1 MTEIR
6 LQNPYV
12 DETIKVRE
20 SFGQIAKMIERH
32 ARGNIE
38 YLQLIQ
44 AEPEERLI
52 TINPK
57 NFAKIDFKIEE
68 VQDDSKI

>member
-12 DETIKVRE
+12 DDVIKVRE
-20 SFGQIAKMIERH
+20 SYGQIAKMLEWH

-38 YLQLIQ
+38 YLQLLQ
-44 AEPEERLI
+44 FEPEERLI

-57 NFAKIDFKIEE
+57 HFAKIEFKPEE
-68 VQDDSKI
+68 VAE

>member
-20 SFGQIAKMIERH
+20 SFGQIAKKLEQLE
-32 ARGNIE
+32 RGNID
-38 YLQLIQ
+38 YLYLAQI
-44 AEPEERLI
+44 EPQERTI

-57 NFAKIDFKIEE
+57 HFAKIDFKIDE
-68 VQDDSKI
+68 VEL

>member
-12 DETIKVRE
+12 DDVIKVRE
-20 SFGQIAKMIERH
+20 SYGQIAKMLEWH

-38 YLQLIQ
+38 YLQLLQ
-44 AEPEERLI
+44 FEPEERLI

-57 NFAKIDFKIEE
+57 HFAKIDFYKDEE
-68 VQDDSKI
+68 VEE

>member
-12 DETIKVRE
+12 DEVIKVRE
-20 SFGQIAKMIERH
+20 SYEQIAKMLEWLDQ
-32 ARGNIE
+32 GNIN

-44 AEPEERLI
+44 LEPEGRMI

-57 NFAKIDFKIEE
+57 HFAKTEFKFEE
-68 VQDDSKI
+68 DLLDEV

>member
-20 SFGQIAKMIERH
+20 SFGQIAKMLERH

-44 AEPEERLI
+44 IEPQERVI

-57 NFAKIDFKIEE
+57 HFAKIDFNVEGVE
-68 VQDDSKI
+68 S

>member
-12 DETIKVRE
+12 DDTIKVRE
-20 SFGQIAKMIERH
+20 NYGQIAKMLEWLEQ
-32 ARGNIE
+32 GNID

-44 AEPEERLI
+44 LEPEERLI

-57 NFAKIDFKIEE
+57 HFAKIEFKIDEVEE
-68 VQDDSKI
+68 

>member
-20 SFGQIAKMIERH
+20 SYSLIVEMMEWLEQ
-32 ARGNIE
+32 GNID

-44 AEPEERLI
+44 IEPEERMI
-52 TINPK
+52 TLNPK
-57 NFAKIDFKIEE
+57 HFAKIDFKTEE
-68 VQDDSKI
+68 VE

>member
-20 SFGQIAKMIERH
+20 SYSRIVEMMEWLAQ
-32 ARGNIE
+32 GNID

-44 AEPEERLI
+44 IEPEERMI

-57 NFAKIDFKIEE
+57 HFAKIEFKIEVVE
-68 VQDDSKI
+68 

>member
-20 SFGQIAKMIERH
+20 SYGRIAKMLEWL
-32 ARGNIE
+32 AQGNID

-44 AEPEERLI
+44 IEPEERMI

-57 NFAKIDFKIEE
+57 HFAKIDFKTEDVEE
-68 VQDDSKI
+68 

>member
-20 SFGQIAKMIERH
+20 SFGQIAKMLEWH

-38 YLQLIQ
+38 YLQLLQ
-44 AEPEERLI
+44 FEPEERMI

-57 NFAKIDFKIEE
+57 HFAKIDFKTEE
-68 VQDDSKI
+68 VDY

>member
-1 MTEIR
+1 MAKIR
-6 LQNPYV
+6 LQNPYM

-20 SFGQIAKMIERH
+20 NYTQIAKMLEWL
-32 ARGNIE
+32 ARGNID

-44 AEPEERLI
+44 IEPEERMI

-57 NFAKIDFKIEE
+57 NFAKVDFYEDEE
-68 VQDDSKI
+68 VKG

>member
-1 MTEIR
+1 MIEIR

-20 SFGQIAKMIERH
+20 SFGQIAKMLEQLE
-32 ARGNIE
+32 RGNID
-38 YLQLIQ
+38 YLYLAQI
-44 AEPEERLI
+44 EPQERAI

-57 NFAKIDFKIEE
+57 HFAKIDFKVDDE
-68 VQDDSKI
+68 VD

>member
-12 DETIKVRE
+12 DETIKVKE
-20 SFGQIAKMIERH
+20 NYGQIAKMLEWL
-32 ARGNIE
+32 ARGNID

-44 AEPEERLI
+44 IEPEERMI

-57 NFAKIDFKIEE
+57 NFAKIEFIVEE
-68 VQDDSKI
+68 VKA

>member
-12 DETIKVRE
+12 DEIIKVRE
-20 SFGQIAKMIERH
+20 SFGQIAKMLERH
-32 ARGNIE
+32 ARGNID

-44 AEPEERLI
+44 FEPEERMI

-57 NFAKIDFKIEE
+57 HFAKIDFKTEE
-68 VQDDSKI
+68 VE

>member
-1 MTEIR
+1 MTKIR

-12 DETIKVRE
+12 DDTIKVRE
-20 SFGQIAKMIERH
+20 SYGQIAKMLEWL
-32 ARGNIE
+32 ARGNID

-44 AEPEERLI
+44 VEPEERMI

-57 NFAKIDFKIEE
+57 HFAKIEFKTEE
-68 VQDDSKI
+68 VEE

>member
-1 MTEIR
+1 MMTEIR

-12 DETIKVRE
+12 DEIIKVRE
-20 SFGQIAKMIERH
+20 SYAQIAKMLEWL
-32 ARGNIE
+32 AQGNID

-44 AEPEERLI
+44 VEPEERMI

-57 NFAKIDFKIEE
+57 HFAKIDFKVDE
-68 VQDDSKI
+68 VD

>member
-20 SFGQIAKMIERH
+20 SYGQIAKMLEWL
-32 ARGNIE
+32 AQGNID

-44 AEPEERLI
+44 IEPEERMI

-57 NFAKIDFKIEE
+57 HFAKIDFKIDE
-68 VQDDSKI
+68 VEG

>member
-12 DETIKVRE
+12 DEVIKVRE
-20 SFGQIAKMIERH
+20 TFAQIAKMLEWH
-32 ARGNIE
+32 SRGNIE
-38 YLQLIQ
+38 YLQLLQ
-44 AEPEERLI
+44 FEPEERLV

-57 NFAKIDFKIEE
+57 HYAKIDFKIEVE
-68 VQDDSKI
+68 EDE

>member
-12 DETIKVRE
+12 DEIIKVRE
-20 SFGQIAKMIERH
+20 SFGQIARKLEEIE
-32 ARGNIE
+32 RGNID
-38 YLQLIQ
+38 YLCLAQI
-44 AEPEERLI
+44 EPEERMI

-57 NFAKIDFKIEE
+57 HFAKIDFKVDE
-68 VQDDSKI
+68 VES

>member
-12 DETIKVRE
+12 DDTIKVRE
-20 SFGQIAKMIERH
+20 NYGQIAKMLEWLVQ
-32 ARGNIE
+32 GNID

-44 AEPEERLI
+44 LEPEERMI

-57 NFAKIDFKIEE
+57 HFAKIEFKTE
-68 VQDDSKI
+68 

>member
-1 MTEIR
+1 M
-6 LQNPYV
+6 

-20 SFGQIAKMIERH
+20 KYTQIAKMLEWL
-32 ARGNIE
+32 ARGNID

-44 AEPEERLI
+44 IEPEERMI

-57 NFAKIDFKIEE
+57 NFAKVDFYEDEE
-68 VQDDSKI
+68 DVNEA

>member
-1 MTEIR
+1 MGWIR

-12 DETIKVRE
+12 DDTIKVRE
-20 SFGQIAKMIERH
+20 SYGQIAKMLEWL
-32 ARGNIE
+32 ARGNID

-44 AEPEERLI
+44 VEPEERMI

-57 NFAKIDFKIEE
+57 HFAKIEFKTEE
-68 VQDDSKI
+68 VEDE

>member
-20 SFGQIAKMIERH
+20 SFGQISKELEQLE
-32 ARGNIE
+32 RGNID
-38 YLQLIQ
+38 YLYLAQI
-44 AEPEERLI
+44 EPQERAI

-57 NFAKIDFKIEE
+57 LFAKIDFKIEE
-68 VQDDSKI
+68 ETE

>member
-12 DETIKVRE
+12 DEIIKVRE
-20 SFGQIAKMIERH
+20 SYGQIAKMLEWL
-32 ARGNIE
+32 AQGNID

-44 AEPEERLI
+44 IEPEERMI

-57 NFAKIDFKIEE
+57 HFAKIDFKTEE
-68 VQDDSKI
+68 VEG

>member
-12 DETIKVRE
+12 DDTIKVRE
-20 SFGQIAKMIERH
+20 DFVQIAKMLEKH
-32 ARGNIE
+32 ARGNID

-44 AEPEERLI
+44 IEPEERMI

-57 NFAKIDFKIEE
+57 HFAKIEFKIEVVE
-68 VQDDSKI
+68 

>member
-12 DETIKVRE
+12 DDTIKVRE
-20 SFGQIAKMIERH
+20 DFVQIAKMLEEH
-32 ARGNIE
+32 ARGNID
-38 YLQLIQ
+38 YIQLIQ
-44 AEPEERLI
+44 IEPEERMI

-57 NFAKIDFKIEE
+57 HFAKIEFKTEE
-68 VQDDSKI
+68 VEE

>member
-6 LQNPYV
+6 LQNPYL
-12 DETIKVRE
+12 DETIKVIE
-20 SFGQIAKMIERH
+20 SFGEIAKMLEWL
-32 ARGNIE
+32 AQGNID

-44 AEPEERLI
+44 IEPEKRMV

-57 NFAKIDFKIEE
+57 HFAKIDFKFEE
-68 VQDDSKI
+68 VQDDSN

>member
-1 MTEIR
+1 MTNIR
-6 LQNPYV
+6 LQNPYF

-20 SFGQIAKMIERH
+20 NYTQIAKMLEWI
-32 ARGNIE
+32 AQGNID

-44 AEPEERLI
+44 IEPEERMV

-57 NFAKIDFKIEE
+57 NFAKIEFYEE
-68 VQDDSKI
+68 DLG

>member
-20 SFGQIAKMIERH
+20 SFGQIAKMLEWH

-44 AEPEERLI
+44 IEPEERMI

-57 NFAKIDFKIEE
+57 HFAKIDFNIEE
-68 VQDDSKI
+68 AE

>member
-20 SFGQIAKMIERH
+20 SFGQIAKMLEWH
-32 ARGNIE
+32 ARGNIN
-38 YLQLIQ
+38 YLQLLQ
-44 AEPEERLI
+44 FEPEERMI

-57 NFAKIDFKIEE
+57 HFAKIEFKIEE
-68 VQDDSKI
+68 ATE

>member
-12 DETIKVRE
+12 DDVIKVRE
-20 SFGQIAKMIERH
+20 SYGQIAKILDWIEQ
-32 ARGNIE
+32 GNIN
-38 YLQLIQ
+38 YLRLIQ
-44 AEPEERLI
+44 IEPEERLI

-57 NFAKIDFKIEE
+57 HFAKIEFKPEE
-68 VQDDSKI
+68 VEV

>member
-12 DETIKVRE
+12 DEIIKVRE
-20 SFGQIAKMIERH
+20 SFGQIATKLEELE
-32 ARGNIE
+32 RGNID
-38 YLQLIQ
+38 YLYLAQI
-44 AEPEERLI
+44 EPQERAI

-57 NFAKIDFKIEE
+57 HFAKIDFNVEGVE
-68 VQDDSKI
+68 S